1 MQITLI
7 LKNFLGYAFGC
18 RKKVSSETASSVA
31 KDWQEI
37 EILLKGD
44 SPSQLKQALIL
55 ADRSLDS
62 ALKDLVDGQTM
73 GDRLKNASNLFHP
86 QSYDKIWQA
95 HKLRN
100 SLVHESGFEVQ
111 GFIIKSAVKSLKDG
125 LIELGIPADGKIQL
139 CTNY

>member
-1 MQITLI
+1 MEVIVKI
-7 LKNFLGYAFGC
+7 LKRLLQLLSG
-18 RKKVSSETASSVA
+18 KKEVSSRVVLMVV

-37 EILLKGD
+37 EVLLKGD
-44 SPSQLKQALIL
+44 LPSQLKQALIL
-55 ADRSLDS
+55 ADRSLDC

-73 GDRLKNASNLFHP
+73 GDRLKNAKNLFNP

-100 SLVHESGFEVQ
+100 SLVHESGFEAQ

-125 LIELGIPADGKIQL
+125 LIELGIPMDGKI
-139 CTNY
+139 

>member
-1 MQITLI
+1 MQIVMI
-7 LKNFLGYAFGC
+7 LKKLLDRAFGS
-18 RKKVSSETASSVA
+18 RKRVSLETSGLIV

-37 EILLKGD
+37 EVLLKGD
-44 SPSQLKQALIL
+44 SPSQLKQALIF

-73 GDRLKNASNLFHP
+73 GGRLKNAKNLFNP

-100 SLVHESGFEVQ
+100 SLVHESGFEAQ

-125 LIELGIPADGKIQL
+125 LVELGIPMNGKI
-139 CTNY
+139 